1 MQADLFNAR
10 LTPSRVLA
18 ALADRRGAANG
29 VSAKRLVCLL
39 TGEESAA
46 GERELR
52 SVIEAL
58 RVAGHP
64 VCATPASGYFLA
76 NTDEEMN
83 TTCAFLYSRAMTS
96 LRQVAG
102 VKRVALPDL
111 RGQLRLP
118 ITGEKS

>member
-1 MQADLFNAR
+1 MKADLFDLR
-10 LTPSRVLA
+10 LTPQRVLA
-18 ALADRRGAANG
+18 ELSERRGASNG
-29 VSAKRLVCLL
+29 ISAKLLVGRLM
-39 TGEESAA
+39 GEESPG

-58 RVAGHP
+58 RVAGHAI
-64 VCATPASGYFLA
+64 CATPETGYFLA
-76 NTDEEMN
+76 NTDEEIN
-83 TTCAFLYSRAMTS
+83 KTLSFLYTRAMTS

-118 ITGEKS
+118 MTGDKP

>member
-1 MQADLFNAR
+1 MRSDLFDAR
-10 LTPSRVLA
+10 LTPARVLA
-18 ALADRRGAANG
+18 ELSERRGASNG
-29 VSAKRLVCLL
+29 ISAKHLVRRLM
-39 TGEESAA
+39 GEESAA

-64 VCATPASGYFLA
+64 VCATPETGYFLA
-76 NTDEEMN
+76 SNDEEMN
-83 TTCAFLYSRAMTS
+83 KTCAFLYTRAMTS

-118 ITGEKS
+118 MTGDES